1 MQKVDLSKLLLI
13 QSVAFKGVFLRMDGK
28 GIRTTSGSGAG
39 KVNCQKSLTTTCVF
53 KLHQEKD
60 GTFTI
65 ESVEYPGVF
74 LRLDGSS
81 VKSFSGSGAGSVNC
95 QFGAAEW
102 EHFRLRDQKDG
113 SFAIESVAFPNV
125 YLRMDG
131 DNPQGKDDD
140 FGIVNC
146 QFNVES
152 YECFYFVN
160 RIEMPT
166 AEKLGD
172 IMNKLKI

>member
-13 QSVAFKGVFLRMDGK
+13 QSVVFKRVFLRMDGK
-28 GIRTTSGSGAG
+28 GIRTPSGSGAG
-39 KVNCQKSLTTTCVF
+39 NVNCQKSLTTTCVF
-53 KLHQEKD
+53 KLHQEKN

-74 LRLDGSS
+74 LRMDGSN
-81 VKSFSGSGAGSVNC
+81 VKSFSGSGSGSVNC
-95 QFGAAEW
+95 QFNAAEW
-102 EHFRLRDQKDG
+102 EHFRLLEQKDG

-131 DNPQGKDDD
+131 DNPLGKDDD

-146 QFNVES
+146 QFNVGS
-152 YECFYFVN
+152 YECFYLVN
-160 RIEMPT
+160 MPEIPT
-166 AEKLGD
+166 DKKLGD
-172 IMNKLKI
+172 IMNKIKI